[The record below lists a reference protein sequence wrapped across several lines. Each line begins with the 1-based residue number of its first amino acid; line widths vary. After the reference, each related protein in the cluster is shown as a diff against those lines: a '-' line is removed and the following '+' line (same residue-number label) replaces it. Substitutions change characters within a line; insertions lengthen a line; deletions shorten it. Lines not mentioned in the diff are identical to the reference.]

1 MLRLS
6 SNSYFTEYKILENIC
21 IKVEY
26 DENKKEFYYAGGC
39 YEGGLTYISSM
50 AKQDTIYR
58 YFYSKSHFQIDLMT
72 SKLK

>member
-6 SNSYFTEYKILENIC
+6 SNSYFNEYKILEHIC
-21 IKVEY
+21 LTVEY
-26 DENKKEFYYAGGC
+26 DENKKEFNYAGGC

-50 AKQDTIYR
+50 AKKDAIYR
-58 YFYSKSHFQIDLMT
+58 YFYSKSHFQIDLMK